1 MENLRQINDIDYTPM
16 KGDNV
21 LLNDRLGILLDDQ
34 FLEIHWS
41 DNDVIESWL
50 GGYES
55 FINEGGFILM
65 I

>member
-41 DNDVIESWL
+41 DNDVIESWI

-55 FINEGGFILM
+55 FIIAGGFILM